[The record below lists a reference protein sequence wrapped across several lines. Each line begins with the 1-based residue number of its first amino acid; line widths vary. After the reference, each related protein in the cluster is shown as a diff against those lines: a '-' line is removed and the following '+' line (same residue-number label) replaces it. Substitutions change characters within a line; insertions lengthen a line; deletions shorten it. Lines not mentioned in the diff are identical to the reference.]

1 MCKVPN
7 TVKQRSKT
15 QCGCWDVDACYNSVG
30 SSSRLQSFS
39 HIFEVLP
46 DPFVSFRHYA
56 LRKPGQNPVVST
68 SVVVV
73 RPKIQKIE
81 TVMYWH
87 SGDILSVSTWSL
99 VAHFS
104 SQRQWVADFSINSC
118 SRQRF
123 VGDLHLLLRCLVG
136 MISNNPTNDYS
147 ILFQHPEIRPC
158 KTILSNLFHFFSC
171 FIIFVHH
178 ILSHFWWVLD
188 IVGPPCHA
196 MPRATTVAGRLVW
209 VWSQSQETKRTR
221 QTWSFRE

>member
-1 MCKVPN
+1 MSPLLQFYHLKYSSVDGNACARCQTKWN
-7 TVKQRSKT
+7 NDQKRSVDV
-15 QCGCWDVDACYNSVG
+15 GWCWDVDACYNVG

-68 SVVVV
+68 SVVF

-81 TVMYWH
+81 AVMYWH

-104 SQRQWVADFSINSC
+104 SQRQWVADSSINSC

-147 ILFQHPEIRPC
+147 NILR
-158 KTILSNLFHFFSC
+158 
-171 FIIFVHH
+171 
-178 ILSHFWWVLD
+178 
-188 IVGPPCHA
+188 
-196 MPRATTVAGRLVW
+196 
-209 VWSQSQETKRTR
+209 
-221 QTWSFRE
+221 